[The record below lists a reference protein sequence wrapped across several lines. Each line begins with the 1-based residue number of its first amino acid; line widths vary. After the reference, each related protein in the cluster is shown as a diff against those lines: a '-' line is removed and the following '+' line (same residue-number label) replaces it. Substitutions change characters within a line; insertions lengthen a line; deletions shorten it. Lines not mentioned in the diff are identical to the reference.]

1 MNKCCGVRCYIT
13 KTSNA
18 WGQFAY
24 TQLSSGN
31 KNNALD
37 SSISLSY
44 NGNSAS
50 YQSALRLGEGNIV
63 VKTVNLSKNKCQY
76 NTAIICIP
84 SSSGTCSIS
93 FSSINGNEASQTSV
107 ILLGGSSSYN
117 GINFDVTY
125 SNIINN
131 KVSNSD
137 GVIKAWGDT
146 NIKHC
151 CLLDNPSTTIFQ
163 AGSGGYIQ
171 ITNCTIDEKDITKT
185 SGSVTTNDW
194 KPSSSFGIVQHSMR
208 TWKYEIHNN

>member
-13 KTSNA
+13 KTSSGS
-18 WGQFAY
+18 GQFAY
-24 TQLSSGN
+24 TSLSSGN
-31 KNNALD
+31 KNNVLD

-44 NGNSAS
+44 DVDSGSAS
-50 YQSALRLGEGNIV
+50 YNAALCLWQGNIV
-63 VKTVNLSKNKCQY
+63 VKTVNLSKNKCQA
-76 NTAIICIP
+76 NTAIICTP

-185 SGSVTTNDW
+185 LGSVTTNDNVFLLILFS
-194 KPSSSFGIVQHSMR
+194 K
-208 TWKYEIHNN
+208 